1 MLAGIL
7 GDDNDVGARLKT
19 IGTEPDQ
26 LVDRIEETFIA
37 RRWSIQHVVISLS
50 SSSVAVG
57 VGASSLLPSQSVVG

>member
-26 LVDRIEETFIA
+26 LVDRIKETSIA
-37 RRWSIQHVVISLS
+37 GRWSIQILLVND
-50 SSSVAVG
+50 G
-57 VGASSLLPSQSVVG
+57 VNLGRADF

>member
-26 LVDRIEETFIA
+26 LVDRIKETSIA
-37 RRWSIQHVVISLS
+37 RRWSIHGLLVND
-50 SSSVAVG
+50 G
-57 VGASSLLPSQSVVG
+57 VHRES